1 MKTKGLKKLRIGLAS
16 PEIIRS
22 WSYGEVLEP
31 ETINYR
37 RLRPEKDGLFCEAI
51 FGPTRDYQCHCG
63 KYKNIRYKGIV
74 CDKCGVEVTRSAV
87 RRERMGHI
95 ELAAPVAHLWFTR
108 RIPSILGRLLDMS
121 RRDLDRVLYFAQYI
135 VTYVDEEGRK
145 KALEQ
150 LDARFTSD
158 EGDIGEELNEEIK
171 GKEQERED
179 KLAELNAK
187 QDEVKARFDEQIASD
202 LEPVIKQGQQL
213 EKTLQDSIDEA
224 AKSDMIFPDTDTVIV
239 KKGEKISTSHIANV
253 QDVVKQ
259 RLAEI
264 EESLKEAKENEL
276 EHIKL
281 DVARVRAETTQEIS
295 QLREDLDTAIDSAQ
309 SEYKHLRE
317 ELLNLQ
323 PLTFLGEAEYREL
336 RSHWGQ
342 IFQAEMGAEAFYDI
356 LKRLDLD
363 ALSKELWHEIRT
375 TGSKQK
381 RKKAIKRL
389 KVVDAF
395 QNTENQP
402 EWMILT
408 VLPVIPPDLRPM
420 VQLDGGRFATSDLND
435 LYRRVI
441 NRNNRLKRLLELGAP
456 DVIVR
461 NEKRM
466 LQEAVDS
473 LIDNSQR
480 GKALSRRGRR
490 ELKSLSDMLKG
501 KKGRFR
507 RNLLGKRVDY
517 SGRSVIVSGPKLEMS
532 QCGLPKKMA
541 LELYRPFVI
550 SILEK
555 RGFATNV
562 KGAKRLIERNRPE
575 VWEALDE
582 AIKSRPVLLNRAPT
596 LHRLGIQAFEPQLIE
611 GSAIQLHPLVC
622 TAFNADFDGD
632 QMAVHVPLSQKAVQE
647 ARELMLSTK
656 NLLKPANGEP
666 IIAPSKDMVMGVFF
680 LTRDDDRSYPG
691 DGRIFSSM
699 DEVDTAYQLDQV
711 KIPTKIKLLATTW
724 YDENGERMTAPEERV
739 IETTVGR
746 AIFNMSLPP
755 EVQFVNWSLV
765 KGDVKDLISEIYE
778 YCDNDTTTRAADSIK
793 DLGFEYAT
801 KSGYSIAV
809 GDLQIPPEKEQ
820 IVSEALDK
828 VRDVERSFR
837 RGLLTEQEQDDRI
850 IDIWQKTTQLV
861 GDAVKANMDP
871 HGNMAVMAL
880 SGATKGG
887 FGPVA
892 QLAGMRGLMAD
903 PSGQIIPL
911 PIRSSF
917 REGLTALEYFISSHG
932 ARKGLAD
939 TALRTADAG
948 YLTRRLVDVS
958 QDAIIN
964 AEDCGTENYIILD
977 RSEDIAG
984 QTLQDRVFS
993 RVLAA
998 HVVDNETGE
1007 ILVEKGTLVN
1017 REIARKI
1024 QKSSVESV
1032 KVYSP
1037 LTCELEHGLCAK
1049 CYGLDLGRG
1058 EPVDLGATV
1067 GIVAAQ
1073 SIGEPG
1079 TQLTLRTFHTGG
1091 VAAASDITTGLPRV
1105 EELFE
1110 ARKAPKGEAVM
1121 TEIAGK
1127 VSIEKSDRYSD
1138 MRVVRVTHS
1147 EMVSD
1152 SYELEKYWRRR
1163 VSDEDVVEA
1172 GDVIAS
1178 LDADNQLIAKHEG
1191 RVRIED
1197 RTIIVSREVK
1207 DEKFYEIP
1215 SNARLSVEDGE
1226 LVEPAQ
1232 RLTEGSLNTH
1242 DILRISGREACQ
1254 RYILSEVQKVYRSQG
1269 QNIHDKHFEIVIAKM
1284 MSRVNVTD
1292 SGDSNTLP
1300 RELTNRVAV
1309 IKENEELLKEGKRP
1323 LKFNEVL
1330 LGITKAALNTDSFLS
1345 AASFQ
1350 HTIKILTQAAV
1361 NRAEDPLY
1369 GLKENVIIGKLIP
1382 AGTGFQRG
1390 PFAPE
1395 SELGDNGE
1403 EQELGDSDL
1412 SPALEDINE
1421 DTVIQDLEELA
1432 VEED

>member
-1 MKTKGLKKLRIGLAS
+1 
-16 PEIIRS
+16 
-22 WSYGEVLEP
+22 
-31 ETINYR
+31 
-37 RLRPEKDGLFCEAI
+37 
-51 FGPTRDYQCHCG
+51 
-63 KYKNIRYKGIV
+63 
-74 CDKCGVEVTRSAV
+74 
-87 RRERMGHI
+87 
-95 ELAAPVAHLWFTR
+95 
-108 RIPSILGRLLDMS
+108 
-121 RRDLDRVLYFAQYI
+121 
-135 VTYVDEEGRK
+135 
-145 KALEQ
+145 
-150 LDARFTSD
+150 
-158 EGDIGEELNEEIK
+158 
-171 GKEQERED
+171 
-179 KLAELNAK
+179 
-187 QDEVKARFDEQIASD
+187 
-202 LEPVIKQGQQL
+202 
-213 EKTLQDSIDEA
+213 
-224 AKSDMIFPDTDTVIV
+224 
-239 KKGEKISTSHIANV
+239 
-253 QDVVKQ
+253 
-259 RLAEI
+259 
-264 EESLKEAKENEL
+264 
-276 EHIKL
+276 
-281 DVARVRAETTQEIS
+281 
-295 QLREDLDTAIDSAQ
+295 
-309 SEYKHLRE
+309 
-317 ELLNLQ
+317 
-323 PLTFLGEAEYREL
+323 
-336 RSHWGQ
+336 
-342 IFQAEMGAEAFYDI
+342 
-356 LKRLDLD
+356 
-363 ALSKELWHEIRT
+363 
-375 TGSKQK
+375 
-381 RKKAIKRL
+381 
-389 KVVDAF
+389 
-395 QNTENQP
+395 
-402 EWMILT
+402 
-408 VLPVIPPDLRPM
+408 
-420 VQLDGGRFATSDLND
+420 
-435 LYRRVI
+435 
-441 NRNNRLKRLLELGAP
+441 
-456 DVIVR
+456 
-461 NEKRM
+461 
-466 LQEAVDS
+466 
-473 LIDNSQR
+473 
-480 GKALSRRGRR
+480 
-490 ELKSLSDMLKG
+490 
-501 KKGRFR
+501 
-507 RNLLGKRVDY
+507 
-517 SGRSVIVSGPKLEMS
+517 
-532 QCGLPKKMA
+532 
-541 LELYRPFVI
+541 
-550 SILEK
+550 
-555 RGFATNV
+555 
-562 KGAKRLIERNRPE
+562 
-575 VWEALDE
+575 
-582 AIKSRPVLLNRAPT
+582 
-596 LHRLGIQAFEPQLIE
+596 
-611 GSAIQLHPLVC
+611 
-622 TAFNADFDGD
+622 
-632 QMAVHVPLSQKAVQE
+632 
-647 ARELMLSTK
+647 
-656 NLLKPANGEP
+656 
-666 IIAPSKDMVMGVFF
+666 
-680 LTRDDDRSYPG
+680 
-691 DGRIFSSM
+691 
-699 DEVDTAYQLDQV
+699 
-711 KIPTKIKLLATTW
+711 
-724 YDENGERMTAPEERV
+724 
-739 IETTVGR
+739 
-746 AIFNMSLPP
+746 
-755 EVQFVNWSLV
+755 
-765 KGDVKDLISEIYE
+765 
-778 YCDNDTTTRAADSIK
+778 
-793 DLGFEYAT
+793 
-801 KSGYSIAV
+801 
-809 GDLQIPPEKEQ
+809 
-820 IVSEALDK
+820 
-828 VRDVERSFR
+828 
-837 RGLLTEQEQDDRI
+837 
-850 IDIWQKTTQLV
+850 
-861 GDAVKANMDP
+861 
-871 HGNMAVMAL
+871 MAL

-887 FGPVA
+887 FGPVS

-964 AEDCGTENYIILD
+964 AEDCGTENHIILD

-1152 SYELEKYWRRR
+1152 AYELEKFWRRR

-1178 LDADNQLIAKHEG
+1178 LDADNQLVAKHGG
-1191 RVRIED
+1191 RVRIDD

-1215 SNARLSVEDGE
+1215 SNARLSVENGE
-1226 LVEPAQ
+1226 MVEPAQ

-1309 IKENEELLKEGKRP
+1309 IKENEQLLQEGKRP

-1395 SELGDNGE
+1395 SEEGGNGE
-1403 EQELGDSDL
+1403 DL
-1412 SPALEDINE
+1412 EGSSRSYQLDDITE
-1421 DTVIQDLEELA
+1421 DTVIQDLEEVE